1 MQNISDELRSDLSKH
16 GAVLVCGFLERCVE
30 IIILERLSKKAHPRI
45 MKFLQSYFKKGTN
58 YDCENIAQLL
68 ERFDVGWGKR
78 FREFMNDNDDL
89 VEAVASS
96 YTLRNSIAHGGD
108 ANRGLLGV
116 QQLYESVKT
125 VVEGMISCT

>member
-1 MQNISDELRSDLSKH
+1 
-16 GAVLVCGFLERCVE
+16 
-30 IIILERLSKKAHPRI
+30 